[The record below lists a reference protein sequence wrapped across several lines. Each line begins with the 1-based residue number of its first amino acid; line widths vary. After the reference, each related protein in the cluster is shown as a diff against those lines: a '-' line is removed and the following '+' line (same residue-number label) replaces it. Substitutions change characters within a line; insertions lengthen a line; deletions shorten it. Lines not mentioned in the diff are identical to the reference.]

1 MAKRWNERSRKA
13 LTDLG
18 TGGRCG
24 KGAGGGGGGE
34 ELQLPCSVHCVLF
47 FIGDTFLSSRLS
59 LFRSMNG

>member
-24 KGAGGGGGGE
+24 KGRGSGGE

-47 FIGDTFLSSRLS
+47 LWETRFSHHVFLYS
-59 LFRSMNG
+59 GV

>member
-1 MAKRWNERSRKA
+1 MAIRWNERSRKA

-18 TGGRCG
+18 TGGDVEM
-24 KGAGGGGGGE
+24 GGGGGGE
-34 ELQLPCSVHCVLF
+34 ELQLPCSVHCFLF

>member
-1 MAKRWNERSRKA
+1 MAKRWNERSRKT

-24 KGAGGGGGGE
+24 KGRGSGGE